1 VEIRLDSSHLDV
13 IAIGASGLLLLSYYL
28 FLMIRVRGNPDFTI
42 HAINQKARVLWVA
55 EVMNNPGKDILAVQT
70 LRNFIMAASF
80 NGSSAILLILGTL
93 TLSSQAE
100 NLAKTWHVLSVS
112 GSQATEWWIIK
123 IIFLL
128 TVLIVAFFSFAT
140 VIRLLNHVVFMINLP
155 RADAHGMLSVEN
167 IAQRLNRAG
176 VFYRIGM
183 RAFFITVPLAFWL
196 FGPTFLVVSTIGLVF
211 VLYHLDRNPLAGQG
225 LPGAE

>member
-1 VEIRLDSSHLDV
+1 MEIRLDSSHHDM
-13 IAIGASGLLLLSYYL
+13 IAISASGILLLSYYL
-28 FLMIRVRGNPDFTI
+28 FLMLRVRRNPDFTI
-42 HAINQKARVLWVA
+42 HAINHKARFLWVA

-100 NLAKTWHVLSVS
+100 NLAKTWHVLSVG

-140 VIRLLNHVVFMINLP
+140 VIRLLN
-155 RADAHGMLSVEN
+155 
-167 IAQRLNRAG
+167 
-176 VFYRIGM
+176 
-183 RAFFITVPLAFWL
+183 
-196 FGPTFLVVSTIGLVF
+196 
-211 VLYHLDRNPLAGQG
+211 
-225 LPGAE
+225 